1 LGKVLDCRAAFWAA
15 FGCCSFHFA
24 SVAVA
29 SQPAPAGTAYAWHL
43 PPGFPVPFVPADNP
57 MSPAK
62 VALGCRLF
70 FDTRLSSTR
79 TYSCASCHRPELA
92 FTDGR
97 AHAIGATGDVVRRG
111 AMTLTNVAYNTAYTW
126 ASNQAVSL
134 EAQMAQPLFNE
145 HPLEMGLKRGDPS
158 WVNAFSADGY
168 SEDFQQAFPE
178 DAAPVSAGNVIKA
191 IATFERTLISGRSAF
206 DRYVFDDDRA
216 ALSPQAQRG
225 MALFFSKRVGC
236 ATCHFGVNFSG
247 AIQRAGR
254 ALSKPVFANTDVTD
268 RDVNAP
274 DLLADGGLG
283 ELTHRQQDLGKFRVP
298 TLRNV
303 ALMAPYMHDG
313 SIATLAAVIDHY
325 AQGGRQL
332 GRGRNVAIRPVTLS
346 DAEKQELIA
355 FLSGL
360 TDEEFV
366 ERSKR
371 LEGITASPSVDAPA
385 PSPLPATKD
394 CGSSTVAPGEKSDPR
409 IR

>member
-1 LGKVLDCRAAFWAA
+1 M
-15 FGCCSFHFA
+15 
-24 SVAVA
+24 
-29 SQPAPAGTAYAWHL
+29 
-43 PPGFPVPFVPADNP
+43 PFVPADNS

-79 TYSCASCHRPELA
+79 TYSCASCHEPELA

-97 AHAIGATGDVVRRG
+97 ARAIGATGDVVRRG
-111 AMTLTNVAYNTAYTW
+111 AMTLTNVAYNPAYTW
-126 ASNQAVSL
+126 ASNLAVSL

-145 HPLEMGLKRGDPS
+145 HPLEMGLKRGDLS
-158 WVNAFSADGY
+158 WITAFSAAGY
-168 SEDFQQAFPE
+168 AEAFQQAFPGE
-178 DAAPVSAGNVIKA
+178 SAPVSAGNVIKA
-191 IATFERTLISGRSAF
+191 IASFERTLISGRSAF
-206 DRYVFDDDRA
+206 DHYVFDDDRA

-247 AIQRAGR
+247 AIQRAGKG
-254 ALSKPVFANTDVTD
+254 LSKPVFANTDVA
-268 RDVNAP
+268 DVDAKAS
-274 DLLADGGLG
+274 DLLADVGLG
-283 ELTHRQQDLGKFRVP
+283 ELTRRRQDRGKFRVP

-303 ALMAPYMHDG
+303 ALTAPYMHDG

-346 DAEKQELIA
+346 DAEKHELVA
-355 FLSGL
+355 FLNGL

-371 LEGITASPSVDAPA
+371 LEACT
-385 PSPLPATKD
+385 PSPARYARRPLPDGRGVEAAAFVLT
-394 CGSSTVAPGEKSDPR
+394 R
-409 IR
+409 